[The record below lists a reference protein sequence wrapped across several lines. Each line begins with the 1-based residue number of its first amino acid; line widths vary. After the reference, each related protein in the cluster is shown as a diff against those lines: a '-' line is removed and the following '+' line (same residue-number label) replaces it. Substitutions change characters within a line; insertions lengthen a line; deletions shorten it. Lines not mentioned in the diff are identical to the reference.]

1 MCGWIAALVDKR
13 EQVVVEEEEEDGEKQ
28 RKESYGEQRQ
38 RGQQLQREPQES

>member
-13 EQVVVEEEEEDGEKQ
+13 EQVVVEEDEDGEKQ